1 MKKEKKEYQFT
12 NTDDAISYINRYRKI
27 HLFLCIVYIIL
38 ASISGAGGFAI
49 IIVGMIAF
57 DNYLRFVFL
66 GVGSF
71 SFLILCTFF
80 ILASIKIPAKFR
92 ETFYRLFSLASSK
105 NKYQGF
111 HFVDKK
117 RRDYLFS
124 HMAIPLSKS
133 PDEDK
138 YSFYEGKLEDTNF
151 YSFLYMRIQKTQNV
165 FTHAPTVDV
174 AGRYLEF
181 QVNTSYKTDII
192 IQNKHS
198 LGYFKKIKLKDTF
211 TTESVAF
218 NDNYVIKTNDIYQ
231 AQLIITPTIING
243 INFLNDLYQGYCSAC
258 FKGNKVIV
266 YFDKYQTGLKL
277 TLSKRVDYQTLE
289 DFSYEIQIPYQ
300 VYKALN
306 LK

>member
-12 NTDDAISYINRYRKI
+12 DVEDAIKYINKYRKM
-27 HLFLCIVYIIL
+27 HLFLCILFIVL
-38 ASISGAGGFAI
+38 ASIFGAGGFAM
-49 IIVGMIAF
+49 IVTGMIAF
-57 DNYLRFVFL
+57 DNYLKFVFL
-66 GVGSF
+66 GLGLF
-71 SFLILCTFF
+71 SFLVLCTFF
-80 ILASIKIPAKFR
+80 ILASIKMPSKFR
-92 ETFYRLFSLASSK
+92 ETFYRLFSLPSSK
-105 NKYQGF
+105 NKYQEF
-111 HFVDKK
+111 NFVDKK
-117 RRDYLFS
+117 RSSYLFS
-124 HMAIPLSKS
+124 HMALPLSKT

-138 YSFYEGKLEDTNF
+138 YSFYEGKIGDISF
-151 YSFLYMRIQKTQNV
+151 YSFLYMRTQKVNNM
-165 FTHAPTVDV
+165 FSHAPSIDV

-181 QVNTSYKTDII
+181 KLNKDYKSYII

-198 LGYFKKIKLKDTF
+198 LGYFKKIKLKEAI

-231 AQLIITPTIING
+231 AQLIVTPTLING

-258 FKGNKVIV
+258 FKGDKVIV

-277 TLSKRVDYQTLE
+277 TLSKRVDYETLE